1 MAPDNAVEKVA
12 TLAGYP
18 LTDIIHAGYQLLAR
32 NCGKEPSA
40 QLVIGDRV
48 IEDDPSEG
56 PQDRQR
62 ELDGLPLAAE
72 LLVELVLSL
81 SVCAGQ

>member
-1 MAPDNAVEKVA
+1 MAPDDAVEKVA

-18 LTDIIHAGYQLLAR
+18 LANIVHAGDQLLTR
-32 NCGKEPSA
+32 NRCKEPGA

-48 IEDDPSEG
+48 IEDDPSQG
-56 PQDRQR
+56 PQGCQR

-72 LLVELVLSL
+72 LLVELVLGS
-81 SVCAGQ
+81 SVCASQ